1 MIENT
6 EISGIRRNYSLREL
20 DESSVFD
27 DPFKQFSKWMEEVVK
42 SGIID
47 PSAMVL
53 ATANKSS
60 IPGVRVVLLKGFDNE
75 GFTFYTNYKSHKGKD
90 LIENPGASVLFFWKE
105 FERQVRISGKVI
117 KVSKEE
123 SEEYF
128 HSRPY
133 ESQLAAWASD
143 QSEIIP
149 GRKFLEDKYNEAK
162 EKFNGL
168 EVPLP
173 PHWGGFK
180 LLADFFEFWQGRD
193 NRLHDRISYLK
204 ENSLWKIARLAP

>member
-1 MIENT
+1 MNPRFLKI
-6 EISGIRRNYSLREL
+6 L
-20 DESSVFD
+20 
-27 DPFKQFSKWMEEVVK
+27 FKQFSKWMEEVVK

-75 GFTFYTNYKSHKGKD
+75 GFTFYTNYKSHKGKN
-90 LIENPGASVLFFWKE
+90 LIENPSASVLFFWKE
-105 FERQVRISGKVI
+105 FERQVRISGRVI

-133 ESQLAAWASD
+133 ESQLSAWASD

-149 GRKFLEDKYNEAK
+149 NRKFLEDKYNKAK

-168 EVPLP
+168 EVLLP
-173 PHWGGFK
+173 PHWGGLNFYQIILNSGRGGKTGCTTESVILKKMANGK
-180 LLADFFEFWQGRD
+180 L
-193 NRLHDRISYLK
+193 
-204 ENSLWKIARLAP
+204 